1 MNQQQKA
8 RKEVRDQVWAKVQ
21 NGVATRTLTLY
32 GQKFSITVESEEKVT
47 MKQPKRREINRIV
60 RLAKRQQAKMLKIIT
75 QIQGGRKWYFDQ

>member
-8 RKEVRDQVWAKVQ
+8 RKEVRDQVWVKVD

-32 GQKFSITVESEEKVT
+32 GRKFGISVESEEKVT

-60 RLAKRQQAKMLKIIT
+60 KLVKRQEIKMRKILAE
-75 QIQGGRKWYFDQ
+75 IQGGKK

>member
-8 RKEVRDQVWAKVQ
+8 RKEVRDQVWVKVD

-32 GQKFSITVESEEKVT
+32 GRKFGISVESEEKVT

-60 RLAKRQQAKMLKIIT
+60 RLAKRQEIKMRKILAE
-75 QIQGGRKWYFDQ
+75 IQGGKK

>member
-8 RKEVRDQVWAKVQ
+8 RKEVRDQVWVKVD

-32 GQKFSITVESEEKVT
+32 GRKFGISVESEEKVT

-60 RLAKRQQAKMLKIIT
+60 RLAKRQEIKMRKILT
-75 QIQGGRKWYFDQ
+75 EIQGGKK

>member
-60 RLAKRQQAKMLKIIT
+60 KLVKRQEIKMRKILAE
-75 QIQGGRKWYFDQ
+75 IQGGKK